1 MTVQHRLRTQVLIHI
16 QPTGLASGLYKLLV
30 ASALLGY
37 RRGVVLH
44 ALSGIRVEDTRW
56 AEANQPLGELMDTV
70 DSSTEG
76 TLG

>member
-1 MTVQHRLRTQVLIHI
+1 MTVPHRLRIQVHIHI
-16 QPTGLASGLYKLLV
+16 QLAGLTSGLYTLLV

-70 DSSTEG
+70 DSSTED